1 MHKADNLPPYCAIVT
16 KSGSLNFS
24 EPSGPVQACYRTAL
38 PFTIILLSSKE
49 NMIIQFGI
57 KKAHKSQHI
66 KILIITQQYS
76 GTYQNAKPDREIT
89 LNLN

>member
-1 MHKADNLPPYCAIVT
+1 
-16 KSGSLNFS
+16 
-24 EPSGPVQACYRTAL
+24 
-38 PFTIILLSSKE
+38 
-49 NMIIQFGI
+49 MIIQFGI